1 MPPMESKLVLSRK
14 KILEKVFTPNV
25 KGYDPG
31 EVDAFLDQVIEDYDR
46 FLRYQEE
53 CSSYINSLEVE
64 NSKIKKEKKD
74 LEIENA
80 NFHRKLD
87 GIKEGD
93 KVNAENMEYIQR
105 INKLET
111 FLYAKGFDP
120 RKIK

>member
-1 MPPMESKLVLSRK
+1 MESKLVLSQK

-31 EVDAFLDQVIEDYDR
+31 EVDAFLDLVIEDYDR
-46 FLRYQEE
+46 FARYQEE
-53 CSSYINSLEVE
+53 CTSYINSLEVE
-64 NSKIKKEKKD
+64 NSKIKEEKKN

-93 KVNAENMEYIQR
+93 RVNAENMAYIQR
-105 INKLET
+105 IRQLES
-111 FLYAKGFDP
+111 FLYAQGFDP